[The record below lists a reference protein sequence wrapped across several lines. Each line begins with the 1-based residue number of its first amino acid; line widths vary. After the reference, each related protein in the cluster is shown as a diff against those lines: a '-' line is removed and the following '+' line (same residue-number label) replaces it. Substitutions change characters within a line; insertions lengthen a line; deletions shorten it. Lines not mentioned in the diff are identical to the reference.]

1 VLLVGGAL
9 TVAVLVAAA
18 TLSTLGTDRRSTAA
32 PTPRRGMADA
42 LASAGAG
49 VAVVTGAR
57 FAFSSA
63 RRRVPPWVLLT
74 GVIVGLAGLVGSI
87 VVGASLVRLVQEP
100 ARWGRNFDTAYGNP
114 FAPATRDI
122 VSPLAAHSSVDAVTA
137 ATIGSLALDGADVA
151 VTAVEPIRGGIL
163 PVILEGRGP
172 SAPDEIAL
180 GRVVARRLD
189 RGIGSTVEAVGPSGT
204 TAQLTV
210 VGLAVSPD
218 EAGDGAI
225 MSWDGYVSL
234 APDATRNL
242 VFVRYGPGFS
252 DADAARLAADA
263 YTPLDVVTLPT
274 QVQALDRVTSA
285 PFVLAAVLVILAL
298 VALGHG
304 LVTSVR
310 SRTHD
315 LAVLRALGGSRHQ
328 LRATVHWQATS
339 LALLALAVAVPVGLI
354 IGGRIFSLLADN
366 VGVVPV
372 PDRSALLVIGI
383 VALVL
388 VLANLA
394 AIVPSRRAG
403 RSSTAVLLRE
413 A

>member
-1 VLLVGGAL
+1 
-9 TVAVLVAAA
+9 
-18 TLSTLGTDRRSTAA
+18 
-32 PTPRRGMADA
+32 MADA

-49 VAVVTGAR
+49 VAVVTGVR
-57 FAFSSA
+57 FAFSST
-63 RRRVPPWVLLT
+63 RRRLPPWVLVT
-74 GVIVGLAGLVGSI
+74 GLIVGLAGLVGSL

-100 ARWGRNFDTAYGNP
+100 ARWGRDFDAAFGNP
-114 FAPATRDI
+114 FAPAPTDI
-122 VSPLAAHSSVDAVTA
+122 VSPLAEHSSIAAVTA
-137 ATIGSLALDGADVA
+137 ATVGSLSLDGADVP

-172 SAPDEIAL
+172 SGPDEIAL

-189 RGIGSTVEAVGPSGT
+189 RTIGTTVEAVGPSGT
-204 TAQLTV
+204 TAQLEV

-218 EAGDGAI
+218 EAGDGAV
-225 MSWDGYVSL
+225 MSWDGYAAL
-234 APDATRNL
+234 DPDATRNL
-242 VFVRYGPGFS
+242 VFVRYAPGLT
-252 DADAARLAADA
+252 DAEAAQLAEEGH
-263 YTPLDVVTLPT
+263 TPPDVATLPT
-274 QVQALDRVTSA
+274 SVQALDRVTSA

-298 VALGHG
+298 VAIGHG

-310 SRTHD
+310 SRRHD

-339 LALLALAVAVPVGLI
+339 LALLALAIAVPIGLI
-354 IGGRIFSLLADN
+354 VGGRIFSLLADN

-372 PDRSALLVIGI
+372 PDRSALLVIGL

-388 VLANLA
+388 VLANVA
-394 AIVPSRRAG
+394 AILPSRRAG